1 MATVELRSGELITF
15 LDTPGHAA
23 FSAMRAR
30 GANVTDIVV
39 LVVAAEDG
47 VMRQTQESIKFA
59 QQANGIFQASTL
71 GFLTVLSLN
80 FHPLEV
86 V

>member
-71 GFLTVLSLN
+71 EFLTVLSLN